1 MSLKSFPACS
11 QTSALKMV
19 TTTLCSNLH
28 YNSNAFKL
36 VLQLIFVII
45 LLFVLWVPSHF
56 YTFLKL
62 NISWSVPNPDVEG
75 FLRLSQYD
83 LDPPYD
89 STDVVL
95 SIINPCTIGSFFTNI
110 PHLTLI
116 HLYQLSTENM
126 SYSFKCKQFHLT

>member
-11 QTSALKMV
+11 QTSALKMI

-28 YNSNAFKL
+28 CNSNAFKF
-36 VLQLIFVII
+36 VLQLIFVIT

-56 YTFLKL
+56 YTFFLKL

-75 FLRLSQYD
+75 LFQYD

-89 STDVVL
+89 STDIVL

-110 PHLTLI
+110 PHLILI
-116 HLYQLSTENM
+116 HLYQLSTENK